1 MMGYSCRKENVLFVF
16 VGLEVVLLRYGVGIK
31 VGKVF

>member
-1 MMGYSCRKENVLFVF
+1 MGYSCRKENVLFVF
-16 VGLEVVLLRYGVGIK
+16 VGLEVVFFRYNVGIE